1 MGAEK
6 TIGPTASGT
15 PAEDEDASHER
26 VKRGVPD
33 RVELYVAEFR
43 RRSAGLTGEE
53 RETEIARLMDRIIER
68 QLAVAP
74 EGVRPELRE
83 TLLRL
88 LKNDPAFAPML
99 AELRGSADE

>member
-6 TIGPTASGT
+6 KGRVVESAREGD
-15 PAEDEDASHER
+15 DEDASHER
-26 VKRGVPD
+26 EKRAVPD
-33 RVELYVAEFR
+33 RVQLYVAEFR

-53 RETEIARLMDRIIER
+53 REVEIARLMDRIIER
-68 QLAVAP
+68 HLTAAP

-83 TLLRL
+83 TLLTL

-99 AELRGSADE
+99 AELRGSVK

>member
-6 TIGPTASGT
+6 KIGPTASGT
-15 PAEDEDASHER
+15 PVEQDASHQRE
-26 VKRGVPD
+26 KRAVPD

-43 RRSAGLTGEE
+43 RRSEGLTGDE
-53 RETEIARLMDRIIER
+53 REAEIARLMDRIIER
-68 QLAVAP
+68 HLAAAP

-88 LKNDPAFAPML
+88 LKTDPAFAPML
-99 AELRGSADE
+99 AELRGSATK